1 LEPDTGASEK
11 YMKYI
16 GGLSFDIYK
25 GTMLILDYEHDYFES
40 GGYSVT
46 T

>member
-1 LEPDTGASEK
+1 
-11 YMKYI
+11 MKYI

-40 GGYSVT
+40 GDYSVT